1 MNYIHAQ
8 ITHTLDTYTIM
19 DPESEPSQDS
29 QAKTGDVELE
39 EDECFHFD
47 DVIFLVSSLF
57 LSTKKLREG
66 LASDQ

>member
-1 MNYIHAQ
+1 
-8 ITHTLDTYTIM
+8 M
-19 DPESEPSQDS
+19 DPESQPSQGTS
-29 QAKTGDVELE
+29 QAETGHVELEE

-66 LASDQ
+66 LVSDRRIFLQDPSSTD